1 MTDAASMTDF
11 APPYAAGETAGRLD
25 DLQAVLAHIGAG
37 AIAVSGGVD
46 SMTLA
51 TVAGRTRPGSFVMV
65 HAVSAAVPS
74 SATGRV
80 RRHARREGWRLR
92 VVEAGEFA
100 DADYRR
106 NPVDRCFYCKSA
118 LYRTLDGLTDGV
130 VCSGTNLDDLG
141 DYRPGLAAAAE
152 RGVRHPLVEAG
163 IDKAGVRA
171 IARRLALDDLAELP
185 ASPCLSSR
193 VETGI
198 GIDPDTL
205 RLVDAMERWVRRRFG
220 IETVRCRVRQSGV
233 VVEVDAPDLDKLAPD
248 DRHTIGQTVAGRL
261 RAAGYDG
268 AVSVAAYRRGS
279 AFVGGRTR

>member
-1 MTDAASMTDF
+1 MTDLALPD
-11 APPYAAGETAGRLD
+11 AAGEATDRLGG
-25 DLQAVLAHIGAG
+25 LQAVLAQIGSG
-37 AIAVSGGVD
+37 AVAVSGGVD

-51 TVAGRTRPGSFVMV
+51 TVAGRMRSGSFTMV
-65 HAVSAAVPS
+65 HAVSPAVPS

-92 VVEAGEFA
+92 IVEAGEFA

-163 IDKAGVRA
+163 IDKATVRA

-193 VETGI
+193 IETGI

-205 RLVDAMERWVRRRFG
+205 RLVDAMERWARRRFG
-220 IETVRCRVRQSGV
+220 IATVRCRVRQSGV
-233 VVEVDAPDLDKLAPD
+233 VMELDAPDLDGLAPE
-248 DRHTIGQTVAGRL
+248 DRDTIRSTVAQRL
-261 RAAGYDG
+261 RAAGYEG
-268 AVSVAAYRRGS
+268 GVSVAAYRRGS
-279 AFVGGRTR
+279 AFVGDRTR